1 MASSVLPAC
10 ATSHQPSFSRYPP
23 NLMDMDVEMDSFA
36 PYQRFLAHSP
46 SQRALNRQRSTSFPS
61 VYYSGSPEHHPVEPR
76 RRKQSPASQ
85 HGPRRHRHDSPS
97 RPQQTK
103 FSRHSMLVNPDVIDR
118 LDSASLYQYHHEG
131 PYDAVYP
138 ERNYHTKQSPVEAVK
153 GSTAEALKATP
164 KDKIRDCIDSHRP
177 LDGVAFYPPGH
188 TDMEG
193 RTYEYE
199 EGTNMMNDYGNFMR
213 CPGQK
218 FTDEDFK
225 NDPFYNMPHPKPF
238 ASLRKALSLRRRKRR
253 GTS

>member
-1 MASSVLPAC
+1 MASAVLPAC
-10 ATSHQPSFSRYPP
+10 ATPYRASYAPRYAP
-23 NLMDMDVEMDSFA
+23 NLMDMGVEMDSYGS
-36 PYQRFLAHSP
+36 YQRFHSP
-46 SQRALNRQRSTSFPS
+46 SPSRRSLNRQRSTSFPS

-76 RRKQSPASQ
+76 RKKESSSRR
-85 HGPRRHRHDSPS
+85 RRHGSPS
-97 RPQQTK
+97 NPQPARY
-103 FSRHSMLVNPDVIDR
+103 SRNSMLVNPDVIDR
-118 LDSASLYQYHHEG
+118 LDSASLCQYHHEG
-131 PYDAVYP
+131 PYDAVYA

-153 GSTAEALKATP
+153 DSTAETLKATP

-177 LDGVAFYPPGH
+177 LDGVAYYPPGH

-199 EGTNMMNDYGNFMR
+199 EGPNMMNDYGNFMR

-225 NDPFYNMPHPKPF
+225 KDPFYNTPHPKPF
-238 ASLRKALSLRRRKRR
+238 ASLRKALSIRRRKRS